1 MTKKW
6 RKSILKKKSNLI
18 QGKNGESRRSTVI
31 RSTAEMEWKIKEKKK
46 NFPQLTDLQILW
58 MHDQWPMTGLSIH
71 IHPVQLFSLFFIQFF
86 FFWTVSYLVQLI
98 CDWNWTICINFDV
111 KQLKFAQICTI
122 WMWKSKFLTNL
133 DIKNQILIH
142 FDLKQQKFGQICTFF
157 TLKLRNLDIKNKNCD
172 KFWPFSLKNWQIST
186 LEPIFRPILTWN
198 SQIIDKFPLV
208 AAQNWKTLPRNTKKW
223 TNFDK
228 FWPLKIHLWIHTWHS
243 PTCPWEQQ
251 PSGKEAAVWLPINKS
266 IMRLSTSLGTALKA
280 NQTRHTVGPDHLL
293 FRPIAA
299 LPARTWDQ
307 PQRKKNPQ
315 NFRIP

>member
-1 MTKKW
+1 MNNWTNIPWKSVVIQRTWCLISPNRHHFRPSCPRSSCWYRQLRWWANTAMTKKW

-157 TLKLRNLDIKNKNCD
+157 TLKL
-172 KFWPFSLKNWQIST
+172 KFF
-186 LEPIFRPILTWN
+186 TWN
-198 SQIIDKFPLV
+198 SKFL
-208 AAQNWKTLPRNTKKW
+208 
-223 TNFDK
+223 TNFDIQNKIWITFDLFYLKTDK
-228 FWPLKIHLWIHTWHS
+228 F
-243 PTCPWEQQ
+243 
-251 PSGKEAAVWLPINKS
+251 
-266 IMRLSTSLGTALKA
+266 
-280 NQTRHTVGPDHLL
+280 RH
-293 FRPIAA
+293 
-299 LPARTWDQ
+299 
-307 PQRKKNPQ
+307 
-315 NFRIP
+315 